1 MDVTNAAV
9 VLLDDLDNPAGTRFD
24 QNRATVH
31 NRVTII
37 PNAIFRWHIVVGDA
51 LVRQNRANSSRKA
64 QSAACVEIKRGLR
77 NRRDPES
84 DTGQRCKRHESDHV
98 DIGQVFH
105 PLGRRVPQPYPD
117 QRQIGLARASMSGER
132 IRMTAYVGRDALS
145 A

>member
-37 PNAIFRWHIVVGDA
+37 PSAIFRRHIVVGDA

-64 QSAACVEIKRGLR
+64 QSAACVEKREAYGTDEIR
-77 NRRDPES
+77 NP
-84 DTGQRCKRHESDHV
+84 T
-98 DIGQVFH
+98 
-105 PLGRRVPQPYPD
+105 P
-117 QRQIGLARASMSGER
+117 
-132 IRMTAYVGRDALS
+132 GRDANATRAIMSISDRFSIRS
-145 A
+145 AEGCPNPTRISDKSGWRVLR